1 VLVALIIDDN
11 QRNRK
16 LARDVLDAAGFETL
30 EASTGTQGIGLAI
43 EYVPNVIL
51 LDLRLPDMHGADVAR
66 ALGATGST
74 RQIPVVAM
82 SALSL
87 EEAGGWTE
95 EAGFAGWIDKPISV
109 RSFAEQVRGYC
120 TSKG

>member
-11 QRNRK
+11 LRNRK

-43 EYVPNVIL
+43 ERVPNVIL
-51 LDLRLPDMHGADVAR
+51 LDLRLPDMHGVDVVR
-66 ALGATGST
+66 ALAATGST

-87 EEAGGWTE
+87 DEAGGWAE
-95 EAGFAGWIDKPISV
+95 EAGFAGWIEKPISV
-109 RSFAEQVRGYC
+109 GSFPEQVRGYC
-120 TSKG
+120 TSKR